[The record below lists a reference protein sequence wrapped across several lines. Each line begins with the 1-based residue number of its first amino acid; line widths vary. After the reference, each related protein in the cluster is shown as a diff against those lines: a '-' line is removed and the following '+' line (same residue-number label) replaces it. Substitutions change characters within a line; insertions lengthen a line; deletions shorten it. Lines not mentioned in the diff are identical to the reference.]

1 MGKQGKLTKDLMQ
14 STMPVDAPAYHEK
27 PFIYKGANI
36 YAFQYETD
44 EETARGLLPEQLSLT
59 DTPTATLAFI
69 EYDQSSLGPY
79 REITLSIDS
88 VYEGE
93 QIPYLAYLFL
103 DEDVPI
109 LAGREV
115 YGFPKKKALIEFTRQ
130 EDVLGMYA
138 ERPRG
143 IRICSGVMRD
153 EMVFSP
159 MEAGSAV
166 SQIVLRAIPSP
177 EENTRH
183 SLLELVKVDYIIE
196 KGEMSFGPGNC
207 SFPGE
212 SELDPWHRLPV
223 RKMLLCT
230 HMSFNGTLAYGK
242 ILANLLE

>member
-1 MGKQGKLTKDLMQ
+1 
-14 STMPVDAPAYHEK
+14 
-27 PFIYKGANI
+27 
-36 YAFQYETD
+36 
-44 EETARGLLPEQLSLT
+44 
-59 DTPTATLAFI
+59 
-69 EYDQSSLGPY
+69 
-79 REITLSIDS
+79 
-88 VYEGE
+88 
-93 QIPYLAYLFL
+93 
-103 DEDVPI
+103 
-109 LAGREV
+109 
-115 YGFPKKKALIEFTRQ
+115 
-130 EDVLGMYA
+130 MYA

-159 MEAGSAV
+159 MDEGSAV